1 LAAINSGRLKVYKQD
16 SSEDYQELMF
26 EMAKAKS
33 VYRPNQTLSFFVDP
47 SDGHDDYLI
56 SLALLVHSSKEAIP
70 RKAKGGLRED

>member
-1 LAAINSGRLKVYKQD
+1 
-16 SSEDYQELMF
+16 MF